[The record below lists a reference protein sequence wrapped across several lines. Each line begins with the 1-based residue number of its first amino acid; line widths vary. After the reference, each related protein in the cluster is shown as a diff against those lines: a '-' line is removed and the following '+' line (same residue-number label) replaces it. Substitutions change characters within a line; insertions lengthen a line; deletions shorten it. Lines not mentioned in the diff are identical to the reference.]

1 MMANDIFRT
10 VRELLDSRGC
20 VLTGNAVDP
29 DGQLYDDSVENLEAI
44 LALGERCDAMRT
56 ALDALVVNYAQFG
69 RVTDTFVADVAR
81 LLEEAA

>member
-1 MMANDIFRT
+1 MNDDIFRT

-44 LALGERCDAMRT
+44 LAMKERYVALET

-69 RVTDTFVADVAR
+69 RVTDRFVSDVAE
-81 LLEEAA
+81 LLQEVDA